1 MRQNNTITDPAT
13 YQMLRDESK
22 RNRLYTNQIACISIF
37 CISFFLFQKNDA
49 NSYTKFKESK
59 IETTA
64 HHISSTSSIQLN
76 TYKHIYQYSDRT
88 DRKHTLLVEGQIY
101 PVNSYGRKSHKIS
114 RLSTVSKNDK
124 QIRVF
129 YPVDNQSEGISFKT
143 DPFLRSIYLFYIIN
157 RLGLFIMFISGFLCI
172 YISKKIIRLEYRIK
186 KGYRNK

>member
-22 RNRLYTNQIACISIF
+22 RNRLYTNLIACISIF
-37 CISFFLFQKNDA
+37 CISLFLFQKSDA
-49 NSYTKFKESK
+49 SSYIKFKESK

-64 HHISSTSSIQLN
+64 HLINSTSSIQLN
-76 TYKHIYQYSDRT
+76 TYKHIYQYSDST
-88 DRKHTLLVEGQIY
+88 DRKHILLVEGQIY
-101 PVNSYGRKSHKIS
+101 PVNSFGRKSHKKS
-114 RLSTVSKNDK
+114 RHSTVSKNDK

-143 DPFLRSIYLFYIIN
+143 DSFLRSNYLHYILN
-157 RLGLFIMFISGFLCI
+157 RLGVFSMFFAGLLGV
-172 YISKKIIRLEYRIK
+172 YTSKKIFRLEYRIK